1 MRQWMVDPR
10 LLCRKHLLGEHVES
24 HMFIGTLKKG
34 KSLKGYINKGLVE
47 VHNIKKRH
55 KALAKEMKRRGMN
68 HQSPLEDVPLY
79 VLGKVD
85 AEENI
90 RELKRRCPDCSLR
103 MKEIYL

>member
-1 MRQWMVDPR
+1 
-10 LLCRKHLLGEHVES
+10 
-24 HMFIGTLKKG
+24 
-34 KSLKGYINKGLVE
+34 
-47 VHNIKKRH
+47 
-55 KALAKEMKRRGMN
+55 MKQRGMN